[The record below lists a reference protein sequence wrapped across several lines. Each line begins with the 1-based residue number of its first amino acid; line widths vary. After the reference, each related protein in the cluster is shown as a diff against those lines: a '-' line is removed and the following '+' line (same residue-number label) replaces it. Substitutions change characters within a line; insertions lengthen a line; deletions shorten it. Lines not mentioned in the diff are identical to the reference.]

1 MNKKRGAKQYF
12 NPIWNS
18 KETLER
24 VSELWWYLLVWPN
37 RRVDTLTNF
46 AQDTYILKSNR
57 LTFLEIAKLYTRTWL
72 EWRDSQQA
80 WILITLS
87 GTPAKTPVSCLCLTM
102 KVTLHNGR
110 LILTPKW
117 ASHWLHHCHLLQPV
131 LCVPWKPLASAWAWP
146 NPLRRRRAILQP
158 CVEWLQASRIY
169 FQVIWRSKQIMF
181 PLEAWL
187 RKAGLAGLSQSE

>member
-80 WILITLS
+80 WILITLVKWFRHPS
-87 GTPAKTPVSCLCLTM
+87 KDPSVLLVLDHEGHPSQWKVNTDSKVSEPLSPSLPLTTACAPCSLETSCLSLGLT
-102 KVTLHNGR
+102 
-110 LILTPKW
+110 
-117 ASHWLHHCHLLQPV
+117 QPT
-131 LCVPWKPLASAWAWP
+131 
-146 NPLRRRRAILQP
+146 
-158 CVEWLQASRIY
+158 
-169 FQVIWRSKQIMF
+169 
-181 PLEAWL
+181 
-187 RKAGLAGLSQSE
+187 